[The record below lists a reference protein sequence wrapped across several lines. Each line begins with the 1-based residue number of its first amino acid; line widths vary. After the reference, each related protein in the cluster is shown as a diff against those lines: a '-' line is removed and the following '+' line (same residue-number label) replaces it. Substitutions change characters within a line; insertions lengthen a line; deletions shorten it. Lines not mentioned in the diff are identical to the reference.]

1 MASHEA
7 TDAFHRAMRI
17 ALYRP
22 GGMVIKIIIN
32 LATLF
37 YIVDYK
43 IINYSF
49 MFTIYLNHFDL
60 ALVQHLVRIALALD
74 LA

>member
-1 MASHEA
+1 
-7 TDAFHRAMRI
+7 MRI
-17 ALYRP
+17 ALYCP
-22 GGMVIKIIIN
+22 GGMVIEIIIN